1 MSAAILEVRDLTK
14 RFGGLT
20 AVSGLDFEVREGEIL
35 GMIGP
40 NGAGKSTT
48 FNLIA
53 GTYPATAGEV
63 RFAGEPI
70 LGLPPHRIA
79 SRGVMRTFQHNRPF
93 PGMPVIDN
101 VLVGAHTRFSSGLWS
116 VVIGRSTQEEFQKR
130 KRAEELVEFVGL
142 GELRDAQVNT
152 LSFGQGRLL
161 EIARALAG
169 EPRLMLFDEPAAG
182 LAPAELERLG
192 EIIRGIAA
200 RGIAV
205 LLIEHD
211 MHFLLP
217 LAHRVVVLNF
227 GAKIADGLPNEVRS
241 HPAVMDAYL
250 GSHAAAQ

>member
-1 MSAAILEVRDLTK
+1 MGSILEVKGLSK

-35 GMIGP
+35 GVIGP

-53 GTYPATAGEV
+53 GAYPASSGEIL
-63 RFAGEPI
+63 FEKQSI
-70 LGLPPHRIA
+70 LGLPPHKIA
-79 SRGVMRTFQHNRPF
+79 RRGILRTFQHNRPF
-93 PGMPVIDN
+93 EGMPVIDN
-101 VLVGAHTRFSSGLWS
+101 VLVGAHRLFKGNS
-116 VVIGRSTQEEFQKR
+116 RDEEAAR
-130 KRAEELVEFVGL
+130 RARAEELIEFVGL
-142 GELRDAQVNT
+142 GGLAGAEVGT

-169 EPRLMLFDEPAAG
+169 EPRLILFDEPAAG
-182 LAPAELERLG
+182 LAPAELDRLS
-192 EIIRGIAA
+192 EIIRGIAG

-227 GAKIADGLPNEVRS
+227 GAKIADGMPDEIRRN
-241 HPAVMDAYL
+241 PAVMDAYL
-250 GSHAAAQ
+250 GSYVANP

>member
-1 MSAAILEVRDLTK
+1 VGPILEVRGLAK

-20 AVSGLDFEVREGEIL
+20 AVAGLDFEVREGEIL

-53 GTYPATAGEV
+53 GAFPASSGE
-63 RFAGEPI
+63 I
-70 LGLPPHRIA
+70 LFKKESISGLPSHRIA
-79 SRGVMRTFQHNRPF
+79 ARGILRTFQHNRPF
-93 PGMPVIDN
+93 EGMPVIDN
-101 VLVGAHTRFSSGLWS
+101 VLVGAHTAFRGLFTRNAS
-116 VVIGRSTQEEFQKR
+116 RREAEKR
-130 KRAEELVEFVGL
+130 RRAGELIDFVGL
-142 GELRDAQVNT
+142 GGLGQADVGT

-161 EIARALAG
+161 EIARSLAG
-169 EPRLMLFDEPAAG
+169 EPRLILFDEPAAG

-192 EIIRGIAA
+192 EVIRGIAA

-227 GAKIADGLPNEVRS
+227 GAKIADGLPDEIRRD
-241 HPAVMDAYL
+241 PAVMDAYL
-250 GSHAAAQ
+250 GVHAAAA

>member
-1 MSAAILEVRDLTK
+1 VSAALLEVRRLAK

-20 AVSGLDFEVREGEIL
+20 AVEGLDFDVREGEIL
-35 GMIGP
+35 GVIGP

-48 FNLIA
+48 FNVIA
-53 GTYPATAGEV
+53 GTYTASSGEV

-70 LGLPPHRIA
+70 LGLPPYRIA
-79 SRGVMRTFQHNRPF
+79 ERGILRTFQHNRPF
-93 PGMPVIDN
+93 GGMTVLDN
-101 VLVGAHTRFSSGLWS
+101 VLVGAHTRFRSRLWS
-116 VVIGRSTQEEFQKR
+116 IVLGGSRREEAVR
-130 KRAEELVEFVGL
+130 RERAEELVDFVGL
-142 GELRDAQVNT
+142 GELRDADVKT

-182 LAPAELERLG
+182 LAPDELARLAEIMRT
-192 EIIRGIAA
+192 IAA

-227 GAKIADGLPNEVRS
+227 GVKIADGLPQEIRAD
-241 HPAVMDAYL
+241 PAVMDAYL
-250 GSHAAAQ
+250 GSHVAHH

>member
-1 MSAAILEVRDLTK
+1 MGSILQVEKLTK

-20 AVSGLDFEVREGEIL
+20 AVHELDFEVREGEIL

-40 NGAGKSTT
+40 NGAGKTTT
-48 FNLIA
+48 FNVIA
-53 GTYPATAGEV
+53 GTYPATSGEV

-93 PGMPVIDN
+93 AGMPVIDN
-101 VLVGAHTRFSSGLWS
+101 VLVGAHTRFAAGLWS
-116 VVIGRSTQEEFQKR
+116 VVLGSARHDEAQRRT
-130 KRAEELVEFVGL
+130 RAEELVDFVGL
-142 GELRDAQVNT
+142 GELREADVAT

-169 EPRLMLFDEPAAG
+169 EPRLILFDEPAAG
-182 LAPAELERLG
+182 LTPAECTRLA

-217 LAHRVVVLNF
+217 LAQRVVVLNF
-227 GAKIADGLPNEVRS
+227 GVKIADGLPAEIRAN
-241 HPAVMDAYL
+241 PAVMDAYL
-250 GSHAAAQ
+250 GSHAAAR

>member
-1 MSAAILEVRDLTK
+1 MPSVVLEVRKLTK

-20 AVSGLDFEVREGEIL
+20 AVTGLDFDVFEGEIL
-35 GMIGP
+35 GVIGP

-53 GTYPATAGEV
+53 GAFPATGGEV

-70 LGLPPHRIA
+70 LGLPPHKIA
-79 SRGVMRTFQHNRPF
+79 ARGVMRTFQHNRPF
-93 PGMPVIDN
+93 PGMTVIEN
-101 VLVGAHTRFSSGLWS
+101 ILVGAHTRFRAG
-116 VVIGRSTQEEFQKR
+116 IFFGKARDEEAQR
-130 KRAEELVEFVGL
+130 RRRAEELIEFVGL
-142 GELRDAQVNT
+142 ADCRDADVAT

-161 EIARALAG
+161 EIARGLAG

-182 LAPAELERLG
+182 LTPAELDRVSG
-192 EIIRGIAA
+192 VIRGIAA

-227 GAKIADGLPNEVRS
+227 GAKIADGLPDEIRAN
-241 HPAVMDAYL
+241 PAVTDAYL
-250 GSHAAAQ
+250 GSHAPGR

>member
-1 MSAAILEVRDLTK
+1 VTILKVSGLRK

-20 AVSGLDFEVREGEIL
+20 AVSDLDFEVRESEIL
-35 GMIGP
+35 GLIGP

-53 GTYPATAGEV
+53 GAYAADGGEV
-63 RFAGEPI
+63 VFAGKPI
-70 LGLPPHRIA
+70 LGLPPHAIA
-79 SRGVMRTFQHNRPF
+79 ARGVMRTFQHNRPF
-93 PGMPVIDN
+93 DGLTVLEN
-101 VLVGAHTRFSSGLWS
+101 VLVGAHTRFRQGLWQIIS
-116 VVIGRSTQEEFQKR
+116 GGGIGAEALERR
-130 KRAEELVEFVGL
+130 RAEELIDFVGL
-142 GELRDAQVNT
+142 SELCDASVDR

-169 EPRLMLFDEPAAG
+169 EPKLVLLDEPAAG
-182 LAPAELERLG
+182 LTLAEGERIAG
-192 EIIRGIAA
+192 VIRGIAA

-227 GAKIADGLPNEVRS
+227 GAKIAEGPPERIRTD
-241 HPAVMDAYL
+241 PAVMNAYL
-250 GSHAAAQ
+250 GEHAFA